1 MVLLT
6 VFTPTYNRAHTLPE
20 AYCSLKAQTSKN
32 FLWLIVD
39 DGSTDRTAAL
49 VSAWMQAEKAFA
61 IRYLYRPNGG
71 MHAAHNTAYAHIET
85 ELNLCLDSDDRL
97 AKDAVEQ
104 IEKRWAQI
112 KSKNYAGLIGLDD
125 DGNGKLIGTGFP
137 PGLTETTL
145 SGYYAG
151 GGKGDKKLVYRT
163 DIIRK
168 YSPYPEFPNEKYVAL
183 AAKYR
188 LIDRD
193 YKLAVL
199 NRVLCHV
206 TYLEDGSSHTMWKQY
221 AKNPRGFL
229 YWRQLCLTYPA
240 AATRTVLDSIHY
252 DAACFL
258 AKKPA
263 LMLRSPKKVLTM
275 LCRTFRFDPPDGRA
289 HRTQSAKGGCMI
301 PKIIHYCWFGRAPLP
316 DKAKKCIESWR
327 KHCPDYT
334 ILEWNE
340 DNFDIHQ
347 NGYTEMCCKEKKY
360 AFLAD
365 YARLQIIE
373 NEGGF
378 YFDVDVELVR
388 SLDPLC
394 SEHAFFAFETDRM
407 IATGLGFGAEKHHPL
422 VHFMLEQ
429 YAPLLDGKHGVIGC
443 PQLNTQ
449 ALLKCGLKPNG
460 KRQTVQGAAVFPK
473 AYFNPYE
480 DATGRLYITDCTYA
494 VHWYA
499 KSWMNRRTVL
509 RSKLTRPLHRLL
521 ADHPRIKEKV
531 KGGV

>member
-1 MVLLT
+1 
-6 VFTPTYNRAHTLPE
+6 
-20 AYCSLKAQTSKN
+20 
-32 FLWLIVD
+32 
-39 DGSTDRTAAL
+39 
-49 VSAWMQAEKAFA
+49 
-61 IRYLYRPNGG
+61 
-71 MHAAHNTAYAHIET
+71 
-85 ELNLCLDSDDRL
+85 
-97 AKDAVEQ
+97 
-104 IEKRWAQI
+104 
-112 KSKNYAGLIGLDD
+112 
-125 DGNGKLIGTGFP
+125 
-137 PGLTETTL
+137 
-145 SGYYAG
+145 
-151 GGKGDKKLVYRT
+151 
-163 DIIRK
+163 
-168 YSPYPEFPNEKYVAL
+168 
-183 AAKYR
+183 
-188 LIDRD
+188 
-193 YKLAVL
+193 
-199 NRVLCHV
+199 
-206 TYLEDGSSHTMWKQY
+206 
-221 AKNPRGFL
+221 
-229 YWRQLCLTYPA
+229 
-240 AATRTVLDSIHY
+240 
-252 DAACFL
+252 
-258 AKKPA
+258 
-263 LMLRSPKKVLTM
+263 
-275 LCRTFRFDPPDGRA
+275 
-289 HRTQSAKGGCMI
+289 MI

-327 KHCPDYT
+327 KHCPDYM

-340 DNFDIHQ
+340 DNFDIRQ

-365 YARLQIIE
+365 YVRLQIIE

-429 YAPLLDGKHGVIGC
+429 YAPLLNGKHGVIGC

-460 KRQTVQGAAVFPK
+460 KRQIVQGAAVFPK

-509 RSKLTRPLHRLL
+509 RSKLTRPLSMQAPYCARGSKKRTAAYAFCISQTAASAVHETRVCLRQAEHSSALSMPMTPYRRHFLKRFCRRLSSITVIL
-521 ADHPRIKEKV
+521 LSATSYA
-531 KGGV
+531 

>member
-49 VSAWMQAEKAFA
+49 VSAWIQAEKAFA

-168 YSPYPEFPNEKYVAL
+168 YPPYPEFPNEKYVAL

-221 AKNPRGFL
+221 AKSPRGFL

-240 AATRTVLDSIHY
+240 AATRTVLDS
-252 DAACFL
+252 
-258 AKKPA
+258 
-263 LMLRSPKKVLTM
+263 
-275 LCRTFRFDPPDGRA
+275 
-289 HRTQSAKGGCMI
+289 
-301 PKIIHYCWFGRAPLP
+301 IHYCWFGRAPLP

-327 KHCPDYT
+327 KHCPDYM

>member
-49 VSAWMQAEKAFA
+49 VSAWIQAEKAFA

-137 PGLTETTL
+137 PGLPETTL

-168 YSPYPEFPNEKYVAL
+168 YPPYPEFPNEKYVAL

-199 NRVLCHV
+199 SRVLCHV
-206 TYLEDGSSHTMWKQY
+206 TYLEDGSSHTIWKQY

-240 AATRTVLDSIHY
+240 AATRTGLDSIHY
-252 DAACFL
+252 DAPCFL
-258 AKKPA
+258 A
-263 LMLRSPKKVLTM
+263 
-275 LCRTFRFDPPDGRA
+275 
-289 HRTQSAKGGCMI
+289 
-301 PKIIHYCWFGRAPLP
+301 
-316 DKAKKCIESWR
+316 
-327 KHCPDYT
+327 
-334 ILEWNE
+334 
-340 DNFDIHQ
+340 
-347 NGYTEMCCKEKKY
+347 
-360 AFLAD
+360 
-365 YARLQIIE
+365 
-373 NEGGF
+373 
-378 YFDVDVELVR
+378 
-388 SLDPLC
+388 
-394 SEHAFFAFETDRM
+394 
-407 IATGLGFGAEKHHPL
+407 
-422 VHFMLEQ
+422 
-429 YAPLLDGKHGVIGC
+429 
-443 PQLNTQ
+443 
-449 ALLKCGLKPNG
+449 
-460 KRQTVQGAAVFPK
+460 
-473 AYFNPYE
+473 
-480 DATGRLYITDCTYA
+480 
-494 VHWYA
+494 
-499 KSWMNRRTVL
+499 
-509 RSKLTRPLHRLL
+509 
-521 ADHPRIKEKV
+521 
-531 KGGV
+531 

>member
-1 MVLLT
+1 
-6 VFTPTYNRAHTLPE
+6 
-20 AYCSLKAQTSKN
+20 
-32 FLWLIVD
+32 
-39 DGSTDRTAAL
+39 
-49 VSAWMQAEKAFA
+49 
-61 IRYLYRPNGG
+61 
-71 MHAAHNTAYAHIET
+71 
-85 ELNLCLDSDDRL
+85 
-97 AKDAVEQ
+97 
-104 IEKRWAQI
+104 
-112 KSKNYAGLIGLDD
+112 
-125 DGNGKLIGTGFP
+125 
-137 PGLTETTL
+137 
-145 SGYYAG
+145 
-151 GGKGDKKLVYRT
+151 
-163 DIIRK
+163 
-168 YSPYPEFPNEKYVAL
+168 
-183 AAKYR
+183 
-188 LIDRD
+188 
-193 YKLAVL
+193 
-199 NRVLCHV
+199 
-206 TYLEDGSSHTMWKQY
+206 
-221 AKNPRGFL
+221 
-229 YWRQLCLTYPA
+229 
-240 AATRTVLDSIHY
+240 
-252 DAACFL
+252 
-258 AKKPA
+258 
-263 LMLRSPKKVLTM
+263 
-275 LCRTFRFDPPDGRA
+275 
-289 HRTQSAKGGCMI
+289 MI

-327 KHCPDYT
+327 KHCPNYT

-407 IATGLGFGAEKHHPL
+407 VATGLGFGAEKHHPL

-429 YAPLLDGKHGVIGC
+429 YVPLLDGKHGVIGC

-480 DATGRLYITDCTYA
+480 DATGRLYITDCTYT

-509 RSKLTRPLHRLL
+509 RSKLTRPLHRCS
-521 ADHPRIKEKV
+521 PTIRVSKK
-531 KGGV
+531 K

>member
-1 MVLLT
+1 
-6 VFTPTYNRAHTLPE
+6 
-20 AYCSLKAQTSKN
+20 
-32 FLWLIVD
+32 
-39 DGSTDRTAAL
+39 
-49 VSAWMQAEKAFA
+49 
-61 IRYLYRPNGG
+61 
-71 MHAAHNTAYAHIET
+71 
-85 ELNLCLDSDDRL
+85 
-97 AKDAVEQ
+97 
-104 IEKRWAQI
+104 
-112 KSKNYAGLIGLDD
+112 
-125 DGNGKLIGTGFP
+125 
-137 PGLTETTL
+137 
-145 SGYYAG
+145 
-151 GGKGDKKLVYRT
+151 
-163 DIIRK
+163 
-168 YSPYPEFPNEKYVAL
+168 
-183 AAKYR
+183 
-188 LIDRD
+188 
-193 YKLAVL
+193 
-199 NRVLCHV
+199 
-206 TYLEDGSSHTMWKQY
+206 
-221 AKNPRGFL
+221 
-229 YWRQLCLTYPA
+229 
-240 AATRTVLDSIHY
+240 
-252 DAACFL
+252 
-258 AKKPA
+258 
-263 LMLRSPKKVLTM
+263 
-275 LCRTFRFDPPDGRA
+275 
-289 HRTQSAKGGCMI
+289 MI

-473 AYFNPYE
+473 ACFNPYE
-480 DATGRLYITDCTYA
+480 DATGRLYITDCTYT

>member
-1 MVLLT
+1 
-6 VFTPTYNRAHTLPE
+6 
-20 AYCSLKAQTSKN
+20 
-32 FLWLIVD
+32 
-39 DGSTDRTAAL
+39 
-49 VSAWMQAEKAFA
+49 
-61 IRYLYRPNGG
+61 
-71 MHAAHNTAYAHIET
+71 
-85 ELNLCLDSDDRL
+85 
-97 AKDAVEQ
+97 
-104 IEKRWAQI
+104 
-112 KSKNYAGLIGLDD
+112 
-125 DGNGKLIGTGFP
+125 
-137 PGLTETTL
+137 
-145 SGYYAG
+145 
-151 GGKGDKKLVYRT
+151 
-163 DIIRK
+163 
-168 YSPYPEFPNEKYVAL
+168 
-183 AAKYR
+183 
-188 LIDRD
+188 
-193 YKLAVL
+193 
-199 NRVLCHV
+199 
-206 TYLEDGSSHTMWKQY
+206 
-221 AKNPRGFL
+221 
-229 YWRQLCLTYPA
+229 
-240 AATRTVLDSIHY
+240 
-252 DAACFL
+252 
-258 AKKPA
+258 
-263 LMLRSPKKVLTM
+263 
-275 LCRTFRFDPPDGRA
+275 
-289 HRTQSAKGGCMI
+289 MI

-327 KHCPDYT
+327 KHCPDYM

-365 YARLQIIE
+365 YARLRIIE

-480 DATGRLYITDCTYA
+480 DATGRLYITDCTYT

-499 KSWMNRRTVL
+499 KSWMNRRL
-509 RSKLTRPLHRLL
+509 SLIHISEPTRPY
-521 ADHPRIKEKV
+521 
-531 KGGV
+531 

>member
-1 MVLLT
+1 
-6 VFTPTYNRAHTLPE
+6 
-20 AYCSLKAQTSKN
+20 
-32 FLWLIVD
+32 
-39 DGSTDRTAAL
+39 
-49 VSAWMQAEKAFA
+49 
-61 IRYLYRPNGG
+61 
-71 MHAAHNTAYAHIET
+71 
-85 ELNLCLDSDDRL
+85 
-97 AKDAVEQ
+97 
-104 IEKRWAQI
+104 
-112 KSKNYAGLIGLDD
+112 
-125 DGNGKLIGTGFP
+125 
-137 PGLTETTL
+137 
-145 SGYYAG
+145 
-151 GGKGDKKLVYRT
+151 
-163 DIIRK
+163 
-168 YSPYPEFPNEKYVAL
+168 
-183 AAKYR
+183 
-188 LIDRD
+188 
-193 YKLAVL
+193 
-199 NRVLCHV
+199 
-206 TYLEDGSSHTMWKQY
+206 
-221 AKNPRGFL
+221 
-229 YWRQLCLTYPA
+229 
-240 AATRTVLDSIHY
+240 
-252 DAACFL
+252 
-258 AKKPA
+258 
-263 LMLRSPKKVLTM
+263 
-275 LCRTFRFDPPDGRA
+275 
-289 HRTQSAKGGCMI
+289 MI

-327 KHCPDYT
+327 KYCPNYT

-340 DNFDIHQ
+340 DNFDIRQ

-480 DATGRLYITDCTYA
+480 DATGRLYITGCTYT

-499 KSWMNRRTVL
+499 KSWMNRRTAQQAHAPAASPARRPSAYQRKSERRRL
-509 RSKLTRPLHRLL
+509 KRNRKNCFLFCRLWRLAGQSAALSDCWKRSKTKACRSPFFCT
-521 ADHPRIKEKV
+521 AAKENS
-531 KGGV
+531 

>member
-1 MVLLT
+1 
-6 VFTPTYNRAHTLPE
+6 
-20 AYCSLKAQTSKN
+20 
-32 FLWLIVD
+32 
-39 DGSTDRTAAL
+39 
-49 VSAWMQAEKAFA
+49 
-61 IRYLYRPNGG
+61 
-71 MHAAHNTAYAHIET
+71 
-85 ELNLCLDSDDRL
+85 
-97 AKDAVEQ
+97 
-104 IEKRWAQI
+104 
-112 KSKNYAGLIGLDD
+112 
-125 DGNGKLIGTGFP
+125 
-137 PGLTETTL
+137 
-145 SGYYAG
+145 
-151 GGKGDKKLVYRT
+151 
-163 DIIRK
+163 
-168 YSPYPEFPNEKYVAL
+168 
-183 AAKYR
+183 
-188 LIDRD
+188 
-193 YKLAVL
+193 
-199 NRVLCHV
+199 
-206 TYLEDGSSHTMWKQY
+206 
-221 AKNPRGFL
+221 
-229 YWRQLCLTYPA
+229 
-240 AATRTVLDSIHY
+240 
-252 DAACFL
+252 
-258 AKKPA
+258 
-263 LMLRSPKKVLTM
+263 
-275 LCRTFRFDPPDGRA
+275 
-289 HRTQSAKGGCMI
+289 MI

-316 DKAKKCIESWR
+316 DKTKKCIESWR

-480 DATGRLYITDCTYA
+480 DATGRLYITDCTYT

>member
-49 VSAWMQAEKAFA
+49 VSAWMQAEKAFS
-61 IRYLYRPNGG
+61 IRYLYRPNSG

-168 YSPYPEFPNEKYVAL
+168 YPPYPEFPNEKYVAL

-199 NRVLCHV
+199 SRVLCHV

-258 AKKPA
+258 AKEPA

-275 LCRTFRFDPPDGRA
+275 LCTPLGAGLSVLIRLMAARTER
-289 HRTQSAKGGCMI
+289 
-301 PKIIHYCWFGRAPLP
+301 
-316 DKAKKCIESWR
+316 KA
-327 KHCPDYT
+327 
-334 ILEWNE
+334 
-340 DNFDIHQ
+340 Q
-347 NGYTEMCCKEKKY
+347 KE
-360 AFLAD
+360 
-365 YARLQIIE
+365 
-373 NEGGF
+373 
-378 YFDVDVELVR
+378 
-388 SLDPLC
+388 
-394 SEHAFFAFETDRM
+394 
-407 IATGLGFGAEKHHPL
+407 
-422 VHFMLEQ
+422 
-429 YAPLLDGKHGVIGC
+429 
-443 PQLNTQ
+443 
-449 ALLKCGLKPNG
+449 
-460 KRQTVQGAAVFPK
+460 AV
-473 AYFNPYE
+473 
-480 DATGRLYITDCTYA
+480 
-494 VHWYA
+494 
-499 KSWMNRRTVL
+499 
-509 RSKLTRPLHRLL
+509 
-521 ADHPRIKEKV
+521 
-531 KGGV
+531 

>member
-112 KSKNYAGLIGLDD
+112 KNKNYTGLIGLDD
-125 DGNGKLIGTGFP
+125 DGNGKVIGIGFP

-163 DIIRK
+163 DITRK
-168 YSPYPEFPNEKYVAL
+168 YPPYPEFPNEKYVAL

-258 AKKPA
+258 AKEPA

-275 LCRTFRFDPPDGRA
+275 LCTPLGAGLSVLIRLMAARTER
-289 HRTQSAKGGCMI
+289 
-301 PKIIHYCWFGRAPLP
+301 
-316 DKAKKCIESWR
+316 KA
-327 KHCPDYT
+327 
-334 ILEWNE
+334 
-340 DNFDIHQ
+340 Q
-347 NGYTEMCCKEKKY
+347 KE
-360 AFLAD
+360 
-365 YARLQIIE
+365 
-373 NEGGF
+373 
-378 YFDVDVELVR
+378 
-388 SLDPLC
+388 
-394 SEHAFFAFETDRM
+394 
-407 IATGLGFGAEKHHPL
+407 
-422 VHFMLEQ
+422 
-429 YAPLLDGKHGVIGC
+429 
-443 PQLNTQ
+443 
-449 ALLKCGLKPNG
+449 
-460 KRQTVQGAAVFPK
+460 AV
-473 AYFNPYE
+473 
-480 DATGRLYITDCTYA
+480 
-494 VHWYA
+494 
-499 KSWMNRRTVL
+499 
-509 RSKLTRPLHRLL
+509 
-521 ADHPRIKEKV
+521 
-531 KGGV
+531 